1 MAYHKS
7 MAATK
12 KTLYEILGVQRDATS
27 IDVGLAYEKRSA
39 ELQRAMPPE
48 PGAEALL
55 HEAFEVLSHPAH
67 RAAYDASLIT
77 QSERAAALEQAAAPD
92 LVLEAEEGE
101 APARKLPWVP
111 ILGAIAIVVIGAIFA
126 LSSKKA
132 EAPKPDVAAEA
143 PVPAPPPPP
152 PRERSA
158 AEILVEALPSVG
170 RVLAYEMSGNA
181 RPLGVAFAV
190 DATTMVTTC
199 EGVSANATLVVR
211 IGAESRSATL
221 AITDEVLDLCKL
233 SISGA
238 TLKPLRIAT
247 DDPKASDRIYVI
259 GANTKGELAL
269 TEGKVVKVQSTP
281 EGPLLEVS
289 MPIAA
294 AGGGGAVFD
303 SFGRVVAV
311 ASHRLG
317 KGAPSAI
324 PASSLGT
331 LRSRSRPG

>member
-1 MAYHKS
+1 

-12 KTLYEILGVQRDATS
+12 KTLYEILGVPRDATS

-39 ELQRAMPPE
+39 ELQQATPPE
-48 PGAEALL
+48 PGAQALL
-55 HEAFEVLSHPAH
+55 HEAFEVLSNPAR

-77 QSERAAALEQAAAPD
+77 QSERAAAKEQAAAPD
-92 LVLEAEEGE
+92 LVLEMDEDE

-111 ILGAIAIVVIGAIFA
+111 ILGAVAIVVIGAIFA
-126 LSSKKA
+126 LSSKKP
-132 EAPKPDVAAEA
+132 EAPKPAVAAEA
-143 PVPAPPPPP
+143 PVPPPPPP
-152 PRERSA
+152 PPPPKERSA
-158 AEILVEALPSVG
+158 ADILAEALPSVG

-181 RPLGVAFAV
+181 KPLGLAFAV
-190 DATTMVTTC
+190 DATTLVTTC
-199 EGVSANATLVVR
+199 EGVSANASLVVR

-233 SISGA
+233 TIAGA
-238 TLKPLRIAT
+238 QLKPLRLAT
-247 DDPKASDRIYVI
+247 EDAKANDRIYVI
-259 GANTKGELAL
+259 GANAKGEFAL

-303 SFGRVVAV
+303 PFGRVVAV

-324 PASSLGT
+324 PASALGT

>member
-1 MAYHKS
+1 

-39 ELQRAMPPE
+39 ELQQATPPD
-48 PGAEALL
+48 PGAQVLL
-55 HEAFEVLSHPAH
+55 HEAFEVLSHPAR

-77 QSERAAALEQAAAPD
+77 QSERAAAREQAAPD
-92 LVLEAEEGE
+92 LVLEAGEED
-101 APARKLPWVP
+101 APARTLPWVP
-111 ILGAIAIVVIGAIFA
+111 IFGAVAIVVIGAFFA
-126 LSSKKA
+126 LNSKKA
-132 EAPKPDVAAEA
+132 EPPKPAAAAEA

-152 PRERSA
+152 PPPKERSA
-158 AEILVEALPSVG
+158 ADILAAALPSVG

-181 RPLGVAFAV
+181 RPLGLAFAV
-190 DATTMVTTC
+190 DATSMVTTC
-199 EGVSANATLVVR
+199 EGVSANTTLVVR

-221 AITDEVLDLCKL
+221 TITDEVLDLCKL
-233 SISGA
+233 SIPGA
-238 TLKPLRIAT
+238 ELKPLRIAT
-247 DDPKASDRIYVI
+247 DDAKAGDRIYVI
-259 GANTKGELAL
+259 GANAKGEYAL
-269 TEGKVVKVQSTP
+269 TEGKVAKVQSTP
-281 EGPLLEVS
+281 EGPLLEIS

-294 AGGGGAVFD
+294 AGSGGAVFD
-303 SFGRVVAV
+303 PFGRVVAV

-324 PASSLGT
+324 PASALGS